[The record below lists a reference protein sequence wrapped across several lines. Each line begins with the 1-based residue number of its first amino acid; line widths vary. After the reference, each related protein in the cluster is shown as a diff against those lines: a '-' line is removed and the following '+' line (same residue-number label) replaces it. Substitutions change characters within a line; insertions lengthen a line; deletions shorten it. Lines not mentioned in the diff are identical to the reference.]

1 MNYEIGIG
9 KVGEGNE
16 QLDCFA
22 RFRSIRIS
30 ILLRI
35 VFQEQ
40 TLNIRREKN
49 SVFHRNMRPVFIILS
64 TSVKFEKH
72 KEKHVQVQNIYHN

>member
-1 MNYEIGIG
+1 MGNEVRFESLICILLYMNYEIGIG

-49 SVFHRNMRPVFIILS
+49 SVFHRNMRPVFI
-64 TSVKFEKH
+64 
-72 KEKHVQVQNIYHN
+72 

>member
-49 SVFHRNMRPVFIILS
+49 SVFHRNMRPVFI
-64 TSVKFEKH
+64 
-72 KEKHVQVQNIYHN
+72 QY

>member
-49 SVFHRNMRPVFIILS
+49 SVFHRNMRPVFIQS

-72 KEKHVQVQNIYHN
+72 KEKHVQVQNIHHN